1 MSIIYD
7 ALKKSQEARAAKI
20 QIPRRPR
27 KLKVVKRKNIIIT
40 MLILSTIFTIIAAL
54 TTPGSPGLKLPMFG
68 KKNAKPPASAIAA
81 APRLMLEGVFLSDTE
96 KLAMINHRSYHEGDS
111 INGMQVVSIA
121 FDQVKLGNKQRSI
134 VLRSALT
141 QLD

>member
-20 QIPRRPR
+20 QITRRPR
-27 KLKVVKRKNIIIT
+27 KLKVIKRKNIIIT
-40 MLILSTIFTIIAAL
+40 MLILTTIFTIIAAF
-54 TTPGSPGLKLPMFG
+54 TTPGSPALKLPMFG
-68 KKNAKPPASAIAA
+68 RKNVKPPVQAIAA

-121 FDQVKLGNKQRSI
+121 FDQVKLGNKQRSV
-134 VLRSALT
+134 VLRTALT
-141 QLD
+141 QLN